1 MSARETLVR
10 NISDTTLLAGLYR
23 TREAERPDTS
33 GGPPESSVG
42 RTAWEG
48 GWTSHI
54 WLATSVSR

>member
-10 NISDTTLLAGLYR
+10 NISDTTLLAGIYR

-42 RTAWEG
+42 RTVWEG

-54 WLATSVSR
+54 WLATSVGG